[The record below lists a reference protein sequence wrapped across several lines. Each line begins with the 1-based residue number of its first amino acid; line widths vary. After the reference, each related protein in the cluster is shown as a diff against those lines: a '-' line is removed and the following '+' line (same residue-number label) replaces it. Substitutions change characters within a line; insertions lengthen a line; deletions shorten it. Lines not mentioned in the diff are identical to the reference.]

1 MKIELVDY
9 AKLKVNYSLR
19 TRIYVSTLNKKCV
32 LNIQTLKKIME
43 EVKRDEV

>member
-19 TRIYVSTLNKKCV
+19 TRIYVSTLNKKWCFKYT
-32 LNIQTLKKIME
+32 NTE
-43 EVKRDEV
+43 ENNGRG